1 MGTLTLRSD
10 LGKVE
15 WCWLEGASD
24 GIIWYLRTK
33 QKKGDAET
41 PIDSL
46 GITAGSQPALFS
58 TPNSSDSYI
67 EEL

>member
-1 MGTLTLRSD
+1 
-10 LGKVE
+10 
-15 WCWLEGASD
+15 LEGASD